1 MIKGVVVGETKI
13 ILQRGNIR
21 GNSLKNNMK
30 ISQFIIATEQ
40 DDNPN
45 TYLLYN
51 THTTAFVADV
61 LYSLIE
67 SYIIAQQMSRRVIR

>member
-1 MIKGVVVGETKI
+1 
-13 ILQRGNIR
+13 
-21 GNSLKNNMK
+21 MK

-51 THTTAFVADV
+51 THTTAFVAMEKEK
-61 LYSLIE
+61 YNKIFI
-67 SYIIAQQMSRRVIR
+67 YRGI

>member
-1 MIKGVVVGETKI
+1 
-13 ILQRGNIR
+13 
-21 GNSLKNNMK
+21 MK

-51 THTTAFVADV
+51 THTTAFVAMEKEKYNKIFYRKGILKRIVYNNFIKWDF
-61 LYSLIE
+61 S
-67 SYIIAQQMSRRVIR
+67 

>member
-1 MIKGVVVGETKI
+1 
-13 ILQRGNIR
+13 
-21 GNSLKNNMK
+21 MK

-51 THTTAFVADV
+51 THTTAFVAMEKEK
-61 LYSLIE
+61 YNKIFIE
-67 SYIIAQQMSRRVIR
+67 KNLKRIVYNNFIKWDFS

>member
-1 MIKGVVVGETKI
+1 
-13 ILQRGNIR
+13 
-21 GNSLKNNMK
+21 MK

-51 THTTAFVADV
+51 THTTAFVAMEKEK
-61 LYSLIE
+61 YKHRCTRGTNKIK
-67 SYIIAQQMSRRVIR
+67 